1 MDLPGRL
8 ALGLTANCK
17 FKSEEALEIFVLLPR
32 SQSRTAWVQCQVA
45 KANFELV
52 RYEAAAT
59 HFKEARRLDRFRL
72 EDLQVY
78 STVLWHMKRE
88 TELMYLAHELMAVE
102 KVLAPVL
109 VRAGQLLLAPEG
121 ARHRSAMSSTGP
133 SSSTRGSRTPTPF
146 AAMRTLQTRTLRAP
160 CAATGMQLGSIH
172 GIGQIYFKQEKLE
185 MTE

>member
-121 ARHRSAMSSTGP
+121 ARDRPAILPEGP
-133 SSSTRGSRTPTPF
+133 PARPEVHVRPHPLRPRVLCKRGLCELP
-146 AAMRTLQTRTLRAP
+146 ALLQE
-160 CAATGMQLGSIH
+160 CN
-172 GIGQIYFKQEKLE
+172 
-185 MTE
+185 

>member
-72 EDLQVY
+72 EDLEIY

-88 TELMYLAHELMAVE
+88 TELMYLAHELMAVDRLSPQSWC
-102 KVLAPVL
+102 VLGNCFSLQKEHDTALQCLPQGPPARPEVHVRPHPLRPRVL
-109 VRAGQLLLAPEG
+109 CKRGLCELPALL
-121 ARHRSAMSSTGP
+121 
-133 SSSTRGSRTPTPF
+133 
-146 AAMRTLQTRTLRAP
+146 
-160 CAATGMQLGSIH
+160 
-172 GIGQIYFKQEKLE
+172 QECN
-185 MTE
+185 